1 MMNTVNRN
9 PIKLPVIVAVLL
21 LWVLPSTAQQIAVKT
36 NAVADLG
43 MLPNLGVE
51 LTVGEKSSLEFAL
64 TGTVSEPWGQD
75 FNTTVGSFQYRY
87 WMPQRALTQL
97 FFGVGAK
104 AGSYQLNKKT
114 SLCEGDFAVAELVGG
129 WAWPIAKRWNLEFSY
144 GFGLLMRHQY
154 EKDFVSEAKVMPNV
168 KCDIA
173 TTTLGVSIVYIIK

>member
-1 MMNTVNRN
+1 MNTVNRN

-64 TGTVSEPWGQD
+64 TGTVIEPWGQD

-104 AGSYQLNKKT
+104 AGSYQLNKNY
-114 SLCEGDFAVAELVGG
+114 EGDFAVAELVGG

-144 GFGLLMRHQY
+144 GVGLLMRHQY
-154 EKDFVSEAKVMPNV
+154 EKEFASEAV

-173 TTTLGVSIVYIIK
+173 TTTLGVRDRKSVV